1 MAKTEILFSA
11 PTGSNCTF
19 HFPLF
24 KKLIFQLFK
33 TRGLAKTEFLFSAP
47 TGSNCTFH
55 FPLFKKLIFQLFK
68 TRGLAKMEKFIKV
81 RKGVKSAILGK
92 IHLKIF

>member
-33 TRGLAKTEFLFSAP
+33 TK
-47 TGSNCTFH
+47 
-55 FPLFKKLIFQLFK
+55 
-68 TRGLAKMEKFIKV
+68 GLAKMEKFIKV

-92 IHLKIF
+92 IILEDFLKECKV

>member
-1 MAKTEILFSA
+1 MAKTEI
-11 PTGSNCTF
+11 
-19 HFPLF
+19 
-24 KKLIFQLFK
+24 
-33 TRGLAKTEFLFSAP
+33 LFSAP

-92 IHLKIF
+92 IILEDFLKECKV

>member
-1 MAKTEILFSA
+1 MAKIE
-11 PTGSNCTF
+11 
-19 HFPLF
+19 
-24 KKLIFQLFK
+24 KLY
-33 TRGLAKTEFLFSAP
+33 SAP

-92 IHLKIF
+92 IILEDFLKECKV

>member
-24 KKLIFQLFK
+24 KKLIFQFFK
-33 TRGLAKTEFLFSAP
+33 TRGLAKTEFSFSAP

-55 FPLFKKLIFQLFK
+55 FLILWVMVHVLL
-68 TRGLAKMEKFIKV
+68 RVI
-81 RKGVKSAILGK
+81 ILQWS
-92 IHLKIF
+92 ILCVF

>member
-1 MAKTEILFSA
+1 MAKIE
-11 PTGSNCTF
+11 
-19 HFPLF
+19 
-24 KKLIFQLFK
+24 KLL
-33 TRGLAKTEFLFSAP
+33 SAP

-92 IHLKIF
+92 IILEDFLKECKV